1 MLIAQNALALAKLTP
16 VDFRDHSE
24 RELIIQPAHYSTP
37 GDSELFADCAR
48 VLGGEYSGRFHLG
61 YPGIEAGPGDAGGFY
76 IRHQATVI
84 RVMHKR
90 DGFGCEVLREDVE
103 STKDIVAAL
112 EDELR
117 TRVRGPGTGT
127 EHAVTGCGISLAVT
141 GLGRV
146 YRAEDRDAMALTE
159 TRGFAQ
165 EGGNVVM
172 VDDLALA
179 EFGESVDHQE
189 REAGYEA
196 LAYGKDLRERV
207 IVICG
212 GGGFTAAE
220 EFGCGINN
228 REVRDGRGDDANARH
243 GGIDGGLRTVAGYEG
258 VGCGGGWVGEYR
270 LRGGPVGEYLQ
281 HQRGFTDA
289 CGSGDYVDVVDGEDL
304 VN

>member
-1 MLIAQNALALAKLTP
+1 MLITQNALALAKLTP
-16 VDFRDHSE
+16 VDFRDHSK

-48 VLGGEYSGRFHLG
+48 VLSGEYSGRLHLG

-76 IRHQATVI
+76 IRHQATII

-90 DGFGCEVLREDVE
+90 YGFRCEVLREDVE
-103 STKDIVAAL
+103 STKGIVAAL
-112 EDELR
+112 EDEFR
-117 TRVRGPGTGT
+117 ASVRGPGTGAK
-127 EHAVTGCGISLAVT
+127 HAVTGCGVSLAVT
-141 GLGRV
+141 GFGRI
-146 YRAEDRDAMALTE
+146 YRAKDRDAMTLTE
-159 TRGFAQ
+159 TGCFAQ

-172 VDDLALA
+172 VDDLAFA
-179 EFGESVDHQE
+179 EFGESINHQE

-196 LAYGKDLRERV
+196 LAHGEDLREGV
-207 IVICG
+207 IVIG
-212 GGGFTAAE
+212 GRGGFAAAE
-220 EFGCGINN
+220 EFGCGIDN

-243 GGIDGGLRTVAGYEG
+243 GGVDGGLRTVAGDEG
-258 VGCGGGWVGEYR
+258 VGCGGGWVGEDR
-270 LRGGPVGEYLQ
+270 KCCGPVGEYLQ